1 MGSCGDCAGLPLAWP
16 QPCVRLTPSSRPWAQ
31 QRAPGGERV
40 KKEEGAEPCG
50 VKSQVWTSDSPCV
63 HRLSTAA
70 HGMPRRC
77 RRCVSRGEMLFH
89 GPAWGS
95 CWAQRWEKSR
105 CGAPQCELI
114 KWKRKGGFCCCCLL
128 FFFFFSCTA
137 CGL

>member
-1 MGSCGDCAGLPLAWP
+1 M
-16 QPCVRLTPSSRPWAQ
+16 
-31 QRAPGGERV
+31 

-128 FFFFFSCTA
+128 FFFFLAALPVA
-137 CGL
+137 CEILVPQAGIEPGPLAVGAKS